1 MVGIRARLRD
11 KMLTFRVSAVKI
23 APHAESLQM
32 PDAELQPAPAR
43 GWRNSR
49 WLIVVELAIVGFI
62 FWLDNSRWHRLIF
75 FSKTLY
81 LFVLGW
87 ISLRLRGLGWRS
99 IGFRLYRGWARTLAL
114 GILCGVGIE
123 ALELFV
129 TQPLLVRLTHHWP
142 DLSDFRGLR
151 WNWKLLPLAMLLTWT
166 LAAFGEEMV
175 FRGYLMNRVAD
186 FFKSSRRGWVIS
198 LIAVNILFGFAH
210 LYQGTTGVV
219 ENAID
224 GFLLGVIYLRC
235 DRSLSVPIIAHGM
248 TDTIDFLLIFI
259 GKYPGM

>member
-1 MVGIRARLRD
+1 MSDAVLP
-11 KMLTFRVSAVKI
+11 SA
-23 APHAESLQM
+23 HTT
-32 PDAELQPAPAR
+32 
-43 GWRNSR
+43 GWRSSR
-49 WLIVVELAIVGFI
+49 WLIAVELAIVLFI

-81 LFVLGW
+81 LFALGW
-87 ISLRLRGLGWRS
+87 ISLRLRGLRWKG
-99 IGFRLYRGWARTLAL
+99 IGLRLYRGWGRTLAI
-114 GILCGVGIE
+114 GALCGAGIE

-175 FRGYLMNRVAD
+175 YRGYVMNRVAD
-186 FFKSSRRGWVIS
+186 FFKSSRLGWIIS
-198 LIAVNILFGFAH
+198 LVAVNVLFGFAH
-210 LYQGTTGVV
+210 QYQGITGVI

-224 GFLLGVIYLRC
+224 GFLLGLIYLRC
-235 DRSLSVPIIAHGM
+235 DRSLAVPIVAHGI
-248 TDTIDFLLIFI
+248 TDTIDFLLIFV
-259 GKYPGM
+259 GRYPGM

>member
-1 MVGIRARLRD
+1 M
-11 KMLTFRVSAVKI
+11 S
-23 APHAESLQM
+23 
-32 PDAELQPAPAR
+32 DAALPRTPAG
-43 GWRNSR
+43 GWRSSR
-49 WLIVVELAIVGFI
+49 WLIAVEFVVFGLIFLADVYH
-62 FWLDNSRWHRLIF
+62 WHHVIF

-81 LFVLGW
+81 LLALAW
-87 ISLRLRGLGWRS
+87 ISLRLRGLRWKSVGLRWYRS
-99 IGFRLYRGWARTLAL
+99 WVRTLAL
-114 GILCGVGIE
+114 GVLFGAGIE

-129 TQPLLVRLTHHWP
+129 TQPILVRVTHHWP

-151 WNWKLLPLAMLLTWT
+151 WNWKLLPVALLLTWT

-186 FFKSSRRGWVIS
+186 FFKSTRRGWIIS
-198 LIAVNILFGFAH
+198 LIAVNIVFGFAH
-210 LYQGTTGVV
+210 QYQGITGVI

-224 GFLLGVIYLRC
+224 GFLLGLIYLRC
-235 DRSLSVPIIAHGM
+235 DRNLAVPIVAHGV